1 MDGNVFS
8 KVKILFWFVPLGQ
21 NEFHM
26 NNTDFST
33 ETRDIKDVKRVL
45 IKDYG
50 HLFISQGDEE
60 SLRIEGDRDVIAT
73 VKTYVREG
81 ELVLDIDASWFDK
94 TWSAVTSAVEGR
106 VLKYHLM
113 VKSLDG
119 IFVQGAADVKMQ
131 ALKTESIYVTLKGAG
146 EIVINQIESGLV
158 DVDLPGAG
166 RISLSGKTDRL
177 HVSMKGAG
185 SFDAPQLES
194 REARVVLRGVGKA
207 TVWTTA
213 QLDATVEGIG
223 AIDYYGN
230 PTVRQNVSGL
240 GKVNA
245 RR

>member
-1 MDGNVFS
+1 
-8 KVKILFWFVPLGQ
+8 
-21 NEFHM
+21 M
-26 NNTDFST
+26 NFTS
-33 ETRDIKDVKRVL
+33 ETREIKDVHRVL

-50 HLFISQGDEE
+50 HLFISQGEEE
-60 SLRIEGDRDVIAT
+60 SLRIEGEPEVIST
-73 VKTYVREG
+73 VQAFVRQG

-106 VLKYHLM
+106 VLRYYM
-113 VKSLDG
+113 TVKSLDG
-119 IFVQGAADVKMQ
+119 IYVQGTSSVKMEG
-131 ALKTESIYVTLKGAG
+131 LKTESLYVTLKGAG
-146 EIVINQIESGLV
+146 EIILNGIDSGLI

-166 RISLSGKTDRL
+166 RVSLSGKTDRL

-194 REARVVLRGVGKA
+194 RETKVVLRGVGKA
-207 TVWTTA
+207 TVWSTA

-230 PTVRQNVSGL
+230 PVVRQNVSGL
-240 GKVNA
+240 GKVNP

>member
-1 MDGNVFS
+1 
-8 KVKILFWFVPLGQ
+8 
-21 NEFHM
+21 M
-26 NNTDFST
+26 NATNFST
-33 ETRDIKDVKRVL
+33 ETREIIGVKRVL
-45 IKDYG
+45 LKDYG
-50 HLFISQGDEE
+50 HLFISQGEEE
-60 SLRIEGDRDVIAT
+60 SLRIEGEQDVIST
-73 VKTYVREG
+73 VKTFIREG
-81 ELVLDIDASWFDK
+81 ELVLDIDAGWFDK

-119 IFVQGAADVKMQ
+119 IFVQGAATVKMQ
-131 ALKTESIYVTLKGAG
+131 GLKAESLYLTLKGAG
-146 EIVINQIESGLV
+146 EIVIIGLEAGLT

-166 RISLSGKTDRL
+166 RISLAGKTDRL

-185 SFDAPQLES
+185 SFDGPQLES
-194 REARVVLRGVGKA
+194 RETKVVLRGVGKA
-207 TVWTTA
+207 TVWCTA

-230 PTVRQNVSGL
+230 PTVRQSVSGL

>member
-1 MDGNVFS
+1 MDTRN
-8 KVKILFWFVPLGQ
+8 
-21 NEFHM
+21 
-26 NNTDFST
+26 FST
-33 ETRDIKDVKRVL
+33 ETREIRDVHRVL
-45 IKDYG
+45 LKDYG
-50 HLFISQGDEE
+50 HLFISQGEEE
-60 SLRIEGDRDVIAT
+60 SLRIEGEPDVIAT
-73 VKTYVREG
+73 VKTFNREG
-81 ELVLDIDASWFDK
+81 ELVLDIDTNWFDK
-94 TWSAVTSAVEGR
+94 TWNAVTSAVEGR

-119 IFVQGAADVKMQ
+119 IYVQGAANVKMQ
-131 ALKTESIYVTLKGAG
+131 GLKTESLYLTLKGAG
-146 EIVINQIESGLV
+146 EISLGNVEAGLV

-166 RISLSGKTDRL
+166 RIALTGKTDRL

-185 SFDAPQLES
+185 SFDSPQLEA

-207 TVWTTA
+207 TVWATA

-230 PTVRQNVSGL
+230 PVVRQNVSGL